1 MTTAADPP
9 LKLVVAFEDG
19 KFKIASAFTRMET
32 ETDSCFIIGVEPTAL
47 ALLCRA
53 YPDIPSNVFSYG
65 PLHLYR
71 WPEDAELMRQS
82 EMRQSETHEEY
93 QRAVSAVQKAQARQI
108 ANVI

>member
-1 MTTAADPP
+1 MTTAVDPP

-47 ALLCRA
+47 ALLYRA

-65 PLHLYR
+65 SLHLYR
-71 WPEDAELMRQS
+71 WPEDAEL
-82 EMRQSETHEEY
+82 MRQSETHEEY
-93 QRAVSAVQKAQARQI
+93 QRAVSAVQKAQAHRF
-108 ANVI
+108 APVRLEN